1 MFDATRLLG
10 TLLQNRSTPS
20 AASRLSA
27 GLNGAGPGG
36 GTIGQLL
43 SQFGGG
49 SQGGGLSGLMS
60 ALTGSGRGSTGG
72 DNGRGERFA
81 AMARQAVASPGQELQ
96 RNNPLAVGGL
106 GALAGTL
113 LAGGRGAVGGGLLAV
128 IGSLA
133 YSALQAGGQGA
144 PEAASPSTA
153 LPGAGPASTTPWT
166 APAGTAA
173 PAAGQGGY
181 SKPQTAEP
189 VPVTAAAD
197 PQRAAMLVLRSMI
210 QAAKADG
217 QIDGQE
223 IERITGKLDEGADA
237 AEARG
242 FVLDQMRGPADLDGL
257 VRDVRTPQ
265 EAAEVYGAALMA
277 IEVDTDAERDYLARL
292 AAGLGLSQPTVA
304 YLHHSLGLPIPTA

>member
-10 TLLQNRSTPS
+10 TLFQNRSTPS

-27 GLNGAGPGG
+27 GLNQGGPGG

-43 SQFGGG
+43 SQFGG
-49 SQGGGLSGLMS
+49 SQGGGLSGLLG
-60 ALTGSGRGSTGG
+60 ALTGSGRGSSGV
-72 DNGRGERFA
+72 DDGRGERFA

-113 LAGGRGAVGGGLLAV
+113 LGGGRGAVGGGLLAV

-144 PEAASPSTA
+144 SGT
-153 LPGAGPASTTPWT
+153 T
-166 APAGTAA
+166 APETVA
-173 PAAGQGGY
+173 PAAGQAGY
-181 SKPQTAEP
+181 SRPQAAGPAP
-189 VPVTAAAD
+189 VIEDV
-197 PQRAAMLVLRSMI
+197 QRSAMLVLQSMI

-217 QIDGQE
+217 QIDGRE
-223 IERITGKLDEGADA
+223 IERITGKLDESGEA

-242 FVLDQMRGPADLDGL
+242 FVLEQMRGPADLDGL
-257 VRDVRTPQ
+257 VREARTPQ
-265 EAAEVYGAALMA
+265 EAAEIYGAALVA

-304 YLHHSLGLPIPTA
+304 HLHTSLGLPVPQA

>member
-20 AASRLSA
+20 AASRLNA
-27 GLNGAGPGG
+27 GLNQGGPGG

-43 SQFGGG
+43 SQFGG
-49 SQGGGLSGLMS
+49 SQGGLSGLMS

-72 DNGRGERFA
+72 DDGRGERFA
-81 AMARQAVASPGQELQ
+81 TMARQAVASPGQELQ

-133 YSALQAGGQGA
+133 YSALQAGGQGT
-144 PEAASPSTA
+144 PAAA
-153 LPGAGPASTTPWT
+153 TPQ
-166 APAGTAA
+166 TAA

-181 SKPQTAEP
+181 SRPQTAEP
-189 VPVTAAAD
+189 IPVTAAAD
-197 PQRAAMLVLRSMI
+197 PQRSAMLVLRSMI

-217 QIDGQE
+217 QIDGRE
-223 IERITGKLDEGADA
+223 IERITGKLDEGGEA

-257 VRDVRTPQ
+257 IREVRTPQ
-265 EAAEVYGAALMA
+265 EAAEIYGAALMA

-304 YLHHSLGLPIPTA
+304 YLHHSLGLPIPTV